1 MIKRFHVLL
10 LLIGVV
16 AGLQVA
22 FAQAPP
28 APTDLVAALVKTLPP
43 SVDLGW
49 KTSFTPTIQSFFKVY
64 RSVED
69 SNHFNLLGATKDTTY
84 NDRLVVP
91 GHTYFYRV
99 TLLVAKNDSTVEE
112 SLPSNTASVIVPPPS
127 GKGHGM
133 IVGTVTDSVTGKPLS
148 HILIMFFRRMS
159 TAVWVPQTWTDSLGQ
174 YKAILDTGSYL
185 VLAQPLRLPWASAV
199 MPAML
204 YRPQWFD
211 HVYSPKEATPVRA
224 DSPASIANFDLT
236 RWPPPA
242 MVTLRGSV
250 MDTAGSPLANAFVAI
265 LRTPQELALT
275 SSTLGMGDLD
285 RDEDC
290 DIDDFGRVRG
300 VVWKG
305 WTDPDG
311 KYVARIP
318 AGRTYIALAVKHV
331 YLPQYFDH
339 KKSILDATLIRI
351 PLSTTDTSG
360 FNFNLRMRQIF
371 LNSIS
376 GVVQDSLG
384 VRVPSHILLFP
395 VRRQPWG
402 AYVRF
407 GSTDS
412 LGAYMIKFVPTGKYF
427 VLALPYSKYA
437 PAFYKAGMFGVMHWK
452 DADTVFVQNAVSGI
466 DIGVVQVNSVG
477 VTSVSGQV
485 TSAGVPVQGAS
496 VFAADMEGN
505 LVGFGLTSDDGS
517 YTIGN
522 VPGGQITLSVDR
534 EGYVSAQASVSVG
547 AMDFS
552 VNKNF
557 DIAGVTAVN
566 EGPAVPQSF
575 VLEQNYPNPFNP
587 ATTIAFS
594 LPASS
599 VVTIKVYSL
608 VGQEVA
614 TLVNSTLEEGNHRVT
629 WNGTDN
635 LGRTVASGV
644 YFYRFQANN
653 VKSGAGYVSVMK
665 MMLLK

>member
-1 MIKRFHVLL
+1 
-10 LLIGVV
+10 
-16 AGLQVA
+16 
-22 FAQAPP
+22 
-28 APTDLVAALVKTLPP
+28 
-43 SVDLGW
+43 
-49 KTSFTPTIQSFFKVY
+49 
-64 RSVED
+64 
-69 SNHFNLLGATKDTTY
+69 
-84 NDRLVVP
+84 
-91 GHTYFYRV
+91 
-99 TLLVAKNDSTVEE
+99 
-112 SLPSNTASVIVPPPS
+112 
-127 GKGHGM
+127 
-133 IVGTVTDSVTGKPLS
+133 
-148 HILIMFFRRMS
+148 
-159 TAVWVPQTWTDSLGQ
+159 
-174 YKAILDTGSYL
+174 
-185 VLAQPLRLPWASAV
+185 
-199 MPAML
+199 
-204 YRPQWFD
+204 
-211 HVYSPKEATPVRA
+211 
-224 DSPASIANFDLT
+224 
-236 RWPPPA
+236 
-242 MVTLRGSV
+242 
-250 MDTAGSPLANAFVAI
+250 
-265 LRTPQELALT
+265 
-275 SSTLGMGDLD
+275 
-285 RDEDC
+285 
-290 DIDDFGRVRG
+290 
-300 VVWKG
+300 
-305 WTDPDG
+305 
-311 KYVARIP
+311 
-318 AGRTYIALAVKHV
+318 
-331 YLPQYFDH
+331 
-339 KKSILDATLIRI
+339 
-351 PLSTTDTSG
+351 
-360 FNFNLRMRQIF
+360 
-371 LNSIS
+371 
-376 GVVQDSLG
+376 
-384 VRVPSHILLFP
+384 
-395 VRRQPWG
+395 
-402 AYVRF
+402 
-407 GSTDS
+407 
-412 LGAYMIKFVPTGKYF
+412 VPTGKYF